1 VNSLNTDAMIAN
13 LRTQEK
19 DWDAQEIADGLTW
32 YPRVNAEAIRM
43 SRATSGKL
51 PEYSAAGI
59 IAVTSRQ
66 TSWGSNLAIAQYVAR
81 SLSED
86 NMVRLP
92 EVHIQDAKESYGINI
107 KNNARLAVQ
116 TDSLAAAYAIRAMGR
131 EERLTVLP
139 EIETAEDASIKPACW
154 SMGLRMLSAA
164 VDLYRGARPDTVIPG
179 LTLRNLFNNII
190 DPSDPDSVTIDS
202 VMISA
207 CRAMRVEY
215 GSRALDDLTKPIPA
229 DDGAFLEGC
238 YPVFE
243 DVIRKACAASNREHK
258 THLSPNE
265 YQATSCIHWRHVVY
279 DAKARNHDPTRYQ
292 VAA

>member
-1 VNSLNTDAMIAN
+1 
-13 LRTQEK
+13 
-19 DWDAQEIADGLTW
+19 
-32 YPRVNAEAIRM
+32 
-43 SRATSGKL
+43 
-51 PEYSAAGI
+51 
-59 IAVTSRQ
+59 
-66 TSWGSNLAIAQYVAR
+66 
-81 SLSED
+81 
-86 NMVRLP
+86 
-92 EVHIQDAKESYGINI
+92 
-107 KNNARLAVQ
+107 
-116 TDSLAAAYAIRAMGR
+116 
-131 EERLTVLP
+131 
-139 EIETAEDASIKPACW
+139 
-154 SMGLRMLSAA
+154 MGLRMLSAA
-164 VDLYRGARPDTVIPG
+164 VDLYRGARPDTVIPS

-215 GSRALDDLTKPIPA
+215 GSRVLDDLTKPIPA

-279 DAKARNHDPTRYQ
+279 DVRARNHDPTRYQ
-292 VAA
+292 VAP